1 MQTLLWTA
9 DRSYNIAWFGN
20 QAWRLCREVVK
31 GRRQRQKA
39 KAEIKGRRQRE
50 KAKAEGKGRRRS
62 MMKPLA

>member
-1 MQTLLWTA
+1 
-9 DRSYNIAWFGN
+9 
-20 QAWRLCREVVK
+20 VVK